1 MTIHIPPKLRQLR
14 RVAAF
19 VLAGGTLLLT
29 GCAVVPA
36 DPYYTVGTP
45 VAYPAG
51 YYQSYGVPYYAPAP
65 VYVPPPVSIGIW
77 GSFGGGNRWHG
88 GGRGGGW
95 HHGGPRPG
103 GGRAWGGAWGHGGG
117 GGHRR

>member
-1 MTIHIPPKLRQLR
+1 MTIHIPPKWMQWR
-14 RVAAF
+14 RLAALA
-19 VLAGGTLLLT
+19 VAGGTMFLA

-36 DPYYTVGTP
+36 DPYYVGAP

-51 YYQSYGVPYYAPAP
+51 YYQSYGAPYYAPAP
-65 VYVPPPVSIGIW
+65 VYVAPPVSIGIW
-77 GSFGGGNRWHG
+77 GNFGGGSRWHG
-88 GGRGGGW
+88 GGHGRGW

-117 GGHRR
+117 RR